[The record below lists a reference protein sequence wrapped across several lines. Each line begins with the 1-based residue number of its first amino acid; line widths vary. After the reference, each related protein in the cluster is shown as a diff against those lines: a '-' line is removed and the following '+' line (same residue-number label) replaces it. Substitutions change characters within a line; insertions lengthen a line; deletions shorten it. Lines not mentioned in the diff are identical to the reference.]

1 MRERKSRISIHT
13 KFYFSR
19 LFALA
24 SKDSLSTSLLSF
36 LELGRTV
43 SDHHGPQ
50 QCTFTDKHQAKDPTM
65 ADGITSGSLLRAKRP
80 LSSVAAG

>member
-1 MRERKSRISIHT
+1 MHECKSLISVRP

-19 LFALA
+19 LFVLA

-36 LELGRTV
+36 LELGRTA
-43 SDHHGPQ
+43 SDHHRPQ
-50 QCTFTDKHQAKDPTM
+50 RCMFTDKHQAKDPTM
-65 ADGITSGSLLRAKRP
+65 ADRITSSSLLRAKRP